1 MGNMELRDDLLIRD
15 YIRGNDNALNLLIR
29 KYESK
34 IYGYIYSEIQNKTI
48 CNDIFQETFIKV
60 INSLKS
66 GSYSEQGKFM
76 PWITRISHNLIMDYH
91 RQNKYKHTVLRYLED
106 IHFEPAQDETSTAE
120 NKIILDQIQK
130 DIREILKKI
139 PPEQKEI
146 IMLKMYENMTH
157 KEIAK
162 LKNISINTSLGRYRY
177 ALINL
182 RKIIIKDRL
191 DLIT

>member
-1 MGNMELRDDLLIRD
+1 
-15 YIRGNDNALNLLIR
+15 
-29 KYESK
+29 
-34 IYGYIYSEIQNKTI
+34 
-48 CNDIFQETFIKV
+48 
-60 INSLKS
+60 
-66 GSYSEQGKFM
+66 
-76 PWITRISHNLIMDYH
+76 MDYH
-91 RQNKYKHTVLRYLED
+91 RQNKYKHAVLRYLED
-106 IHFEPAQDETSTAE
+106 IHFEPAQDERSTAE

-130 DIREILKKI
+130 DIKKILTKI

-146 IMLKMYENMTH
+146 IIFKMYENMTH